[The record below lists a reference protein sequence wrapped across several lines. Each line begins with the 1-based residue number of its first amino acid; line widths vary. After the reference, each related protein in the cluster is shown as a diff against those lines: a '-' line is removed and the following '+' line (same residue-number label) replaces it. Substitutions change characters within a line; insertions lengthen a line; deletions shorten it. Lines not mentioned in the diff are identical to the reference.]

1 MNIDAILTLAIL
13 VVTIALFISDRFR
26 LDVVALFS
34 LLALLLS
41 GVLSPE
47 ESLAGFSSPVGVM
60 IAALFVVGGA
70 LTDTGVAEW
79 LGHRMGRIAGENESQ
94 VILWVMLTTTCV
106 SAFMSSTGTVAILMP
121 VVGTLAHRK
130 GIAPGRIFLPLAFS
144 AHLGSMLTL
153 ISTPPNL
160 VVSDTLRAA
169 GHEPFRFFSFF
180 PVGIVI
186 LFVGIAYLV
195 LYGRKR
201 LPGEEGAVRTVSR
214 SWTADD
220 LARDYGMEP
229 SLHTLK
235 VPAGSPLCGKK
246 LGDANLRAVHHV
258 NVLGVASSGSVGE
271 ETHAVHTRTVF
282 AAGDV
287 LQVQGTDEDVKA
299 MARDWRL
306 EPVADTGSFVLP
318 MEDSLAEVVLP
329 RRSPLVG
336 RTLRETKFRD
346 RFRMTALA
354 VRRSSGEV
362 AAVGPATPAL
372 LDFPLRTGDTL
383 LVKGRHKHL
392 RNLKDE
398 RSAFILVAEPDR
410 PSERFLEPRRAATA
424 VAITVGMLVVM
435 AFGWLPNVVAVLVA
449 AGAMVMTRCVR
460 PVDVYRTIN
469 WESLVLIAAMLP
481 MATALEKTG
490 LTRMLVAWAETSFAG
505 APPIA
510 VLAAVLLLTSA
521 LGLFMSNTATA
532 VLIAPVALRVAEGL
546 NLAPEPLLM
555 GVAIAASAAFATPIS
570 SPVNTLVMG
579 PGSYRFGDFTRV
591 GLPLQVL
598 VLVTALLVVPLVFPF
613 R

>member
-34 LLALLLS
+34 LLALVLS

-79 LGHRMGRIAGENESQ
+79 LGHRMGRMAGENEAQ

-169 GHEPFRFFSFF
+169 GQEPFRFFSFF

-186 LFVGIAYLV
+186 LFVGIAYFV

-201 LPGEEGAVRTVSR
+201 LPGEEGTVRAAYR
-214 SWTADD
+214 SWT
-220 LARDYGMEP
+220 
-229 SLHTLK
+229 
-235 VPAGSPLCGKK
+235 
-246 LGDANLRAVHHV
+246 
-258 NVLGVASSGSVGE
+258 
-271 ETHAVHTRTVF
+271 
-282 AAGDV
+282 
-287 LQVQGTDEDVKA
+287 EDVED
-299 MARDWRL
+299 MAREWKLR
-306 EPVADTGSFVLP
+306 PVADAGPFVLSV
-318 MEDSLAEVVLP
+318 EESLAEVVLP

-346 RFRMTALA
+346 RFHVTVLA
-354 VRRSSGEV
+354 VRRSSGDVV
-362 AAVGPATPAL
+362 AAGPATPAL
-372 LDFPLRTGDTL
+372 LEFPLRGGDTL

-398 RSAFILVAEPDR
+398 RSEFILVAEPDR
-410 PSERFLEPRRAATA
+410 PSERFLEPRRAAAA
-424 VAITVGMLVVM
+424 VAITLGMLIVM
-435 AFGWLPNVVAVLVA
+435 GFGWLPNVVAVLVA

-490 LTRMLVAWAETSFAG
+490 LTRMLVAWAETSFSG
-505 APPIA
+505 APPVA
-510 VLAAVLLLTSA
+510 VLAAVLLLTST
-521 LGLFMSNTATA
+521 LGLFLSNTATA

-546 NLAPEPLLM
+546 NLAPQPLLM

-579 PGSYRFGDFTRV
+579 PGGYRFGDFTRV

-598 VLVTALLVVPLVFPF
+598 VLVIALLVVPLVFPF